1 MTLRP
6 NKTTQKALIS
16 TTSRLVGE
24 YEKDDV
30 LVTHAW
36 PDFYDRSKM
45 ARTSEGPA
53 SRSAFIFAFKT
64 RPIDRTAGITIP
76 NYSPMGA
83 LACSYLSV
91 LFGKR
96 FDSHGLL
103 ENSGFFHVPDL
114 TQFGHLCNHHLPF
127 NSHMPRVDFPV
138 PLNLAE
144 ISRIDRLIHDEGLDP
159 KFVRAFQVAAKFYLQ
174 AIQNAELDPEVA
186 YLHLITSGEMLSN
199 FHEYEKTALMDVE
212 TRHIL
217 GRIRTELH
225 DGNKVANFMSGKL
238 LQVKRRFAETI
249 IQLVDSSFFDR
260 TESRDEYG
268 RFKKN
273 SFKNAISAAY
283 DLRSRYVHTGV
294 PFGGWIS
301 LWQNEV
307 QFGQPVV
314 EDKELGKI
322 LALAPTFTGLERVI
336 RYCLLRFAQLHDAY
350 VEPQTESVDDA

>member
-6 NKTTQKALIS
+6 TETIQKALIS

-36 PDFYDRSKM
+36 PDFYDRM
-45 ARTSEGPA
+45 DRWSEGPA
-53 SRSAFIFAFKT
+53 SRSAFIIAFKT
-64 RPIDRTAGITIP
+64 KPVDKVAGRTIP
-76 NYSPMGA
+76 NYSPMGK

-114 TQFGHLCNHHLPF
+114 TQFGHLCNHNLPF
-127 NSHMPRVDFPV
+127 NSHKSRVDFPV
-138 PLNLAE
+138 PLNLVEVA
-144 ISRIDRLIHDEGLDP
+144 RIKKLIHDENLDSR
-159 KFVRAFQVAAKFYLQ
+159 FETVFQVAAKFYLQ

-186 YLHLITSGEMLSN
+186 YLHLITAGEMLSN
-199 FHEYEKTALMDVE
+199 YHEYEKTTLMDDE
-212 TRHIL
+212 TKHVL
-217 GRIRTELH
+217 KQIRSELQN
-225 DGNKVANFMSGKL
+225 GNKIADFISSRL
-238 LQVKRRFAETI
+238 LLVKRRFVETI
-249 IQLVDSSFFDR
+249 INHVDDSFFNR
-260 TESRDEYG
+260 TESREKYG
-268 RFKKN
+268 QFKKETFRN
-273 SFKNAISAAY
+273 SISAAY

-301 LWQNEV
+301 FWQYEV

-314 EDKELGKI
+314 EDKGLGKI

-336 RYCLLRFAQLHDAY
+336 RYCLLRFAELHGAY
-350 VEPQTESVDDA
+350 VEPPTESDADA